1 MKNQI
6 YKLNHFLITTAAF
19 LRWKDWGPSKIPI
32 FCTIL
37 AYVGLA
43 NHDLSP
49 RFAASFIFFLFFA
62 TVHSALGYVANN
74 FGDQHIDKAQGK
86 DNPFNSCSLIKSTSF
101 LSILFSLA
109 FLSGLPFIQ
118 RKYFVFLWGT
128 WAFFALAYSL
138 KPIRL
143 KEQGKWGLAVSAIA
157 QWTLPVMITFAAFDR
172 FGKMDMIAFI
182 FANTVSGATLEIAH
196 QRWDRLRDLQTGTK
210 TFGTQI
216 SEEKLGRLY
225 FASLL
230 MDKMAIGVVIVTVIT
245 GIYITFP
252 GVNALIAGIPLA
264 VAYTVLTVFAMNEMS
279 KQKTNSQFLD
289 PYYSQGKSAN
299 KLLHETLPN
308 LLIPAYLL
316 FLITLAQPVNSIL
329 LVVFLY
335 WRIVL
340 GHADWRWPFKALRS
354 CFLK

>member
-1 MKNQI
+1 MKNQFR
-6 YKLNHFLITTAAF
+6 KLNHFLITTAAF
-19 LRWKDWGPSKIPI
+19 LRWKDWGPSKIPA

-43 NHDLSP
+43 GQDLSP
-49 RFAASFIFFLFFA
+49 RFAASFIFFLLFA
-62 TVHSALGYVANN
+62 GTHSALGYVANN

-86 DNPFNSCSLIKSTSF
+86 DNPFNSYSPIKSAGF
-101 LSILFSLA
+101 LSTLFSLA
-109 FLSGLPFIQ
+109 FLSGLPFVQ

-143 KEQGKWGLAVSAIA
+143 KEQGKWGLAVSAVA

-196 QRWDRLRDLQTGTK
+196 QRWDRLRDLQTETK

-216 SEEKLGRLY
+216 NEEKLDRLY
-225 FASLL
+225 FVSLL
-230 MDKMAIGVVIVTVIT
+230 MDKIAIGVVVVTVIT
-245 GIYITFP
+245 GIYRVFH
-252 GVNALIAGIPLA
+252 GVNALVSGVPLA
-264 VAYTVLTVFAMNEMS
+264 IAYTVLAVFATNEMS
-279 KQKTNSQFLD
+279 KQKTGSQFLD

-316 FLITLAQPVNSIL
+316 FLITLTQSVNVIL

-354 CFLK
+354 CLSK